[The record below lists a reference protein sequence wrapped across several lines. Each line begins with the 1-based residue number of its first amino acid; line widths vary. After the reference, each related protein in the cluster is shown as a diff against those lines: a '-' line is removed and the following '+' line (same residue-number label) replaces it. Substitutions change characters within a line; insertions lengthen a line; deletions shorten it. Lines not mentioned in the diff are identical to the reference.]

1 MKNGLITATVC
12 TTLIMGATACSGT
25 RETKKADPTK
35 IENKAMRHRNQATDL
50 NNAGS
55 QKDNMREM
63 TK

>member
-1 MKNGLITATVC
+1 MKGIITAILCV
-12 TTLIMGATACSGT
+12 TLATGVAGCSGT

-35 IENKAMRHRNQATDL
+35 DKNKAMRHRNQATDL

-55 QKDNMREM
+55 QKDNTIEM